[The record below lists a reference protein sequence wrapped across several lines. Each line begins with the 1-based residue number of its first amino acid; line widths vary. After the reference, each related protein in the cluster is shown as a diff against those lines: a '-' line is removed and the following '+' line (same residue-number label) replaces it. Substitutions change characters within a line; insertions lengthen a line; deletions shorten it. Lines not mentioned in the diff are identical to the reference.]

1 MTQLAEQ
8 AASDAQTRGHV
19 PALVERLGRKYGLDS
34 SQREELGRR
43 LESEVV
49 RREID
54 ARIGQFHDRNPD
66 VGQVIEHA
74 AAEFSRNPRELKRF
88 VNAFRFH
95 YFLLAARESQNEDA
109 GLSLDQIGCWGA
121 TEQL

>member
-8 AASDAQTRGHV
+8 AASDAQTRDHV
-19 PALVERLGRKYGLDS
+19 PALVERLGRKDGLDS

-54 ARIGQFHDRNPD
+54 ARIG
-66 VGQVIEHA
+66 
-74 AAEFSRNPRELKRF
+74 
-88 VNAFRFH
+88 RFH

-109 GLSLDQIGCWGA
+109 GLSLA
-121 TEQL
+121 